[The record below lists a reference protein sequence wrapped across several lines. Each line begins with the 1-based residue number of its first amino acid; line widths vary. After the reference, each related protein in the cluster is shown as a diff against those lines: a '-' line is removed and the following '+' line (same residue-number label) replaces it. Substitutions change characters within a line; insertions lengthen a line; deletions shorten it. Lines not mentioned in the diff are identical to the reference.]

1 MVKVYAESNS
11 HAELIA
17 IFDNEEVYDACS
29 DALDKYAANSRMI
42 VTESLDFTDKELR
55 QFQALGG

>member
-17 IFDNEEVYDACS
+17 VFADEATYEACI
-29 DALDKYAANSRMI
+29 DALEKLAAESRMI
-42 VTESLDFTDKELR
+42 ITESVLEDDENISVWNSL
-55 QFQALGG
+55 

>member
-17 IFDNEEVYDACS
+17 VFPDEATYEACS
-29 DALDKYAANSRMI
+29 NALEKLAAESRMI
-42 VTESLDFTDKELR
+42 ITESVLEDDENISVWNSL
-55 QFQALGG
+55 